1 MSNIKTQL
9 TTQGCHYCGLLYPIA
24 RAELGYDTCK
34 TCGEL
39 EARKVRH
46 TVVPINKSGYMA
58 YSPAAAKEVV
68 KQLNPKRSV

>member
-1 MSNIKTQL
+1 MGKVKSACTCA
-9 TTQGCHYCGLLYPIA
+9 GCGMLFPLA
-24 RAELGYDTCK
+24 RAELGYQTCT

-39 EARKVRH
+39 EARKRRH

-58 YSPAAAKEVV
+58 YSPETARTIV